1 MNAFIDPQF
10 VDWIL
15 LLVAF
20 EAVSAL
26 AIRRLYRRGPPPVGF
41 ICNLLAGAALLL
53 ALRGSLAGDSSLAIA
68 GSLAVAFVA
77 HLADLALR
85 WETPRAE
92 RQSTIGKVTASAQ
105 ARPKAA
111 PSAETRGSRVRA

>member
-1 MNAFIDPQF
+1 MSAFIDPRL

-20 EAVSAL
+20 EAVGAL
-26 AIRRLYRRGPPPVGF
+26 LLRRLWRRGPPLAGF
-41 ICNLLAGAALLL
+41 LCNLLAGAALLI
-53 ALRGSLAGDSSLAIA
+53 ALRAALAGDPSWTIA
-68 GSLAVAFVA
+68 ASLAVAFVA

-85 WETPRAE
+85 WETPCGG

>member
-1 MNAFIDPQF
+1 MSAFVDPRI

-15 LLVAF
+15 LLVAL
-20 EAVSAL
+20 EAVGAL
-26 AIRRLYRRGPPPVGF
+26 VLRRLWRRGPPPAGF
-41 ICNLLAGAALLL
+41 LFNLLAGAALLL
-53 ALRGSLAGDSSLAIA
+53 ALRCALAGDSWAIAASLAM
-68 GSLAVAFVA
+68 AFIA

-85 WETPRAE
+85 WESSPPE

-105 ARPKAA
+105 ASPKAA

>member
-1 MNAFIDPQF
+1 MSAFVDPRL

-15 LLVAF
+15 LLVAL
-20 EAVSAL
+20 EAVGAL
-26 AIRRLYRRGPPPVGF
+26 ALRRLWRRGPPPAGF
-41 ICNLLAGAALLL
+41 LCNLLAGAALLF
-53 ALRGSLAGDSSLAIA
+53 ALRGALAGDPSWTIA
-68 GSLAVAFVA
+68 ASLAVAFVA

-85 WETPRAE
+85 WETPAAE

-111 PSAETRGSRVRA
+111 PSAGTRGSRVRA